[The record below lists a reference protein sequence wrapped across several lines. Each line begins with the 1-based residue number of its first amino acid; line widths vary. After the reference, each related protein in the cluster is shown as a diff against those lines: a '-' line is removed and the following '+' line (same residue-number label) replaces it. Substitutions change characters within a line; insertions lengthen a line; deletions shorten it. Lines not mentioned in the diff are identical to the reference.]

1 MEPYIHQV
9 YFTMYFCRLL
19 STLPIVMSLYSK
31 YVKPDYCF
39 EEDYVLFI
47 LPAKKKK
54 KRERKNKKE
63 REEE

>member
-1 MEPYIHQV
+1 
-9 YFTMYFCRLL
+9 
-19 STLPIVMSLYSK
+19 MSLYSK